1 MFLIVVLISCRT
13 VMAASSGIKMGWV
26 ILACCFSLSMFI
38 CSADNLAVGFQLC
51 IFIFAIVQLLCCVGI
66 TFTICKIRE
75 VVDAQITTK
84 EHVAVLSYN
93 QATL

>member
-38 CSADNLAVGFQLC
+38 CSADNLAVGF
-51 IFIFAIVQLLCCVGI
+51 
-66 TFTICKIRE
+66 
-75 VVDAQITTK
+75 
-84 EHVAVLSYN
+84 
-93 QATL
+93 